1 MCAKADRYLAAA
13 AAAAAADRKSDSI
26 LGVDH
31 YTGLEMVPEDL
42 QCFIHR
48 VSQ

>member
-1 MCAKADRYLAAA
+1 MCAKGRYL

-26 LGVDH
+26 LEELDH
-31 YTGLEMVPEDL
+31 RTGEGSSRFVVFYP
-42 QCFIHR
+42 